1 MHRESLVIV
10 TPALADANNGN
21 WQTARR
27 WARLLA
33 PAYRVRL
40 VAHWPEVPSA
50 AAEARSGTRMT
61 AATAAHMHGSSA
73 ASTHGPAPASP
84 GKAETP
90 GLMLALHA
98 RRSAASIAAWR
109 TAYPHAPLVVAL
121 TGTDLYRDI
130 DSDASAQRSLERA
143 DALIV
148 LNELGAQRLP
158 PALRAKCHLVLQSCS
173 QRQTLAKSD
182 GPGSRLRAVMVG
194 HLREEKDPR
203 TLFEAVRQLGPR
215 AGRTGDLRVDHIGSA
230 LDPALGDAA
239 QALAAQCPGYR
250 WLGGQTRE
258 QARRRIQAAHVL
270 VHTSRME
277 GGAHVVMEAV
287 RSGTPV
293 IASHIDGNVG
303 LLGADYPGYFSPG
316 DATALARLLARAQDD
331 RSWLR
336 KLASAA
342 VKRAPLFA
350 PQAEQSALMR
360 VLQQAK
366 TVPPLPRKTSSV

>member
-1 MHRESLVIV
+1 MHRDSLVIV

-27 WARLLA
+27 WARLLTS
-33 PAYRVRL
+33 AYRVRL
-40 VAHWPEVPSA
+40 VAQWPEASA
-50 AAEARSGTRMT
+50 DEGT
-61 AATAAHMHGSSA
+61 SQ
-73 ASTHGPAPASP
+73 
-84 GKAETP
+84 TP

-109 TAYPHAPLVVAL
+109 AAHPSAPLVVAL

-130 DSDASAQRSLERA
+130 DSDASAQRSLELA

-158 PALRAKCHLVLQSCS
+158 HPLRAKCHLVLQSCS
-173 QRQTLAKSD
+173 QRQTLAKPD

-194 HLREEKDPR
+194 HLRDEKDPR

-215 AGRTGDLRVDHIGSA
+215 VGRGGDLRVDQIGRA
-230 LDPALGDAA
+230 LDPALGEAA
-239 QALAAQCPGYR
+239 QTLAAQYPGYR
-250 WLGGQTRE
+250 WLGGQTQE

-293 IASHIDGNVG
+293 IATHIDGNVG
-303 LLGADYPGYFSPG
+303 LLGADYPSYFPPG
-316 DATALARLLARAQDD
+316 DAAGLARLLARAQDD
-331 RSWLR
+331 RTWLHT
-336 KLASAA
+336 LTSAA
-342 VKRAPLFA
+342 AQRAPLFA
-350 PQAEQSALMR
+350 PQAEQQALKNALAGAQTR
-360 VLQQAK
+360 AQNTA
-366 TVPPLPRKTSSV
+366 PACS